1 MSELGD
7 DFRTMREARQP
18 RKDAQRYMAGEDF
31 NGVVRYA
38 ADANLVLRACDMVD
52 QQERVAHYQLVSHDP
67 DWLLNI
73 YPGNCRL
80 YWDPKHRG
88 PFLKVNSPWCLRTI
102 VAAAI
107 RANRQHRRDRK
118 RRQQRS
124 VK

>member
-1 MSELGD
+1 MDTEDWTEYKNVCAAGRRERRQQATS
-7 DFRTMREARQP
+7 DFDTVQC
-18 RKDAQRYMAGEDF
+18 DASSAG
-31 NGVVRYA
+31 
-38 ADANLVLRACDMVD
+38 LSLTACGQIDLD
-52 QQERVAHYQLVSHDP
+52 GRHAHYQLRSHDP
-67 DWLLNI
+67 AWLLNI

-80 YWDPKHRG
+80 YWDPNHRG

-107 RANRQHRRDRK
+107 RANRQHRRDKK